1 MKMPR
6 EVGARLR
13 IRVQANRRAV
23 GEAIAAAIRDVAGMP
38 VTTDSTD
45 PTQAHRATRRPD
57 VVIVIG
63 STFDGS
69 TNAAVRIARR
79 RWPGSIVIAL
89 TDTNRVEDG
98 VALVRQGAD
107 TWLASSDG
115 VDVLR
120 SVLHRIAAGER
131 VLLKPTALAEIASTL
146 SHPVAALALSRARLT
161 SRENQVLECFAQGLS
176 RPDIAA
182 LLGITIATLRTHVQ
196 NILVKLELHSID
208 RAAALL
214 APDRTV
220 GTPDA

>member
-1 MKMPR
+1 MEMPR
-6 EVGARLR
+6 EVGAGLR

-23 GEAIAAAIRDVAGMP
+23 GEAIAAAIRDVAGMS

-45 PTQAHRATRRPD
+45 PTQPHRASRRPD

-115 VDVLR
+115 LDVLR
-120 SVLHRIAAGER
+120 SVLVRIAAGER
-131 VLLKPTALAEIASTL
+131 VLLKPTALAEITSTL
-146 SHPVAALALSRARLT
+146 SHPVAALALSRGRLT
-161 SRENQVLECFAQGLS
+161 SRENQVLECFARGLS

-182 LLGITIATLRTHVQ
+182 LLGITSATLRTHVQ
-196 NILVKLELHSID
+196 NILTKLELHSID
-208 RAAALL
+208 RAVALL
-214 APDRTV
+214 APDRPV
-220 GTPDA
+220 ATPDA

>member
-115 VDVLR
+115 LDVLR
-120 SVLHRIAAGER
+120 SVLVRIAAGER
-131 VLLKPTALAEIASTL
+131 VLLKPTALAEIAVTL

-208 RAAALL
+208 RAVALL
-214 APDRTV
+214 APDRPV